1 MLNQYLDVFKS
12 FEKNKVR
19 YIIIGGISAILHGV
33 PRTTFDLDIL
43 IQSTPQNAKKLL
55 DALMEANFGT
65 VSLTNI
71 NDLLA
76 HEVTIFE
83 DRVRIDVQTSTPGL
97 HFNIAWKNR
106 ITMKYKGQKFF
117 ILSKKDLIK
126 SKIAS
131 GREIDLEDVRL
142 LKLKKGDEQ

>member
-1 MLNQYLDVFKS
+1 VFKS